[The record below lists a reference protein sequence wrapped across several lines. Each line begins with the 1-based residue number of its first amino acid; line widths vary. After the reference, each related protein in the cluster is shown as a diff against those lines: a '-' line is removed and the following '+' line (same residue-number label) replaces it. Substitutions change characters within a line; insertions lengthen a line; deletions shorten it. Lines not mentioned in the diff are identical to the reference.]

1 MLQLSLVASHNPK
14 ELVMQFTSKKQ
25 EEQPL
30 CLPRTQPIWDG
41 NVKLPTRSV
50 NDQPQLLTEFLRT
63 VLNRRIFIC
72 KKPFISVFPDA
83 PSHEND
89 NLHRERDVKLV
100 LKVC

>member
-1 MLQLSLVASHNPK
+1 MKQVEQL
-14 ELVMQFTSKKQ
+14 
-25 EEQPL
+25 L

-41 NVKLPTRSV
+41 NVKIPTHSL

-63 VLNRRIFIC
+63 VMNRMIFIC
-72 KKPFISVFPDA
+72 KKSFISAFTDA

-100 LKVC
+100 FKVC